1 MAALFTAAALM
12 TAAMA
17 VGSAAGSIVAADR
30 LGPAWGGVP
39 ATAGIVG
46 TGLGSL
52 LLTRAMHRR
61 GRRTGLAYGYAA
73 AVAGA
78 ALAMHAVLA
87 ADVAGL
93 SAGMLLL
100 GLGNAAAQLSRYAAA
115 DLYPAQRRATA
126 ISTVVWAGSV
136 GAVGGPLL
144 LGPSGVA
151 AGGLGWTPLAGPFL
165 VAAVASV
172 VAVLAVTAMPAGAA
186 VTPAGSAVPLR
197 ELVGTPA
204 ARSALSV
211 MVTAQVVMVGVM
223 TAAPVHM
230 HRHGE
235 GLGSVGAVLAGHTLG
250 MFALSPVTGRMVDRY
265 GARPVMLAGLGMLL
279 LATGLAAVA
288 ADVPGPRA
296 VALTVLGYGWNL
308 CFVGGSGHLARD
320 LPPAER
326 ARVEGGVDA
335 TVWGVAAGAG
345 LASTAVLSAGGYG
358 LLAGGA
364 GALVLLPAAALLS
377 RR

>member
-1 MAALFTAAALM
+1 
-12 TAAMA
+12 
-17 VGSAAGSIVAADR
+17 
-30 LGPAWGGVP
+30 
-39 ATAGIVG
+39 
-46 TGLGSL
+46 
-52 LLTRAMHRR
+52 
-61 GRRTGLAYGYAA
+61 
-73 AVAGA
+73 
-78 ALAMHAVLA
+78 
-87 ADVAGL
+87 
-93 SAGMLLL
+93 
-100 GLGNAAAQLSRYAAA
+100 
-115 DLYPAQRRATA
+115 
-126 ISTVVWAGSV
+126 
-136 GAVGGPLL
+136 
-144 LGPSGVA
+144 
-151 AGGLGWTPLAGPFL
+151 
-165 VAAVASV
+165 
-172 VAVLAVTAMPAGAA
+172 
-186 VTPAGSAVPLR
+186 
-197 ELVGTPA
+197 
-204 ARSALSV
+204 